1 MDSAAAAPS
10 RGDRASDSSAESGSD
25 SGEWETGSASCGS
38 ASDFEARARE
48 ADELVQVR
56 VQRPGGWPAVVP
68 RGYAR
73 ATSFCRARACWLR
86 APLASS

>member
-56 VQRPGGWPAVVP
+56 VQRPAVVP

>member
-1 MDSAAAAPS
+1 MPLQLVARRAVAQREVAMQRRMEEFLSELLTSS
-10 RGDRASDSSAESGSD
+10 RRTEEGI
-25 SGEWETGSASCGS
+25 
-38 ASDFEARARE
+38 EARARE